1 MSNTEVKYA
10 HIRLQDALYHCGK
23 MTYQAQPRGGVTVA
37 YVLYHNE
44 RNNTLVIDFATAECS
59 DKDNYCRATGRA
71 IASGRLQSPKH
82 CNTFTIEHTNDG
94 ARITGAVI
102 DHALSSLPRWGK
114 LDDLDD
120 DEVVDLSS
128 TSFALGPKGNP
139 L

>member
-1 MSNTEVKYA
+1 MSNDLIKYA
-10 HIRLQDALYHCGK
+10 HIRLTEAQYHCGNL
-23 MTYQAQPRGGVTVA
+23 TYQSKPRGGVTVA
-37 YVLYHNE
+37 YILYHNE

-59 DKDNYCRATGRA
+59 DRDNYCRATGRS
-71 IASGRLQSPKH
+71 IATGRLQSVKH
-82 CNTFTIEHTNDG
+82 SHSFTIDHTNDG

-114 LDDLDD
+114 LADLDD

-128 TSFALGPKGNP
+128 TSFALGPNGNP